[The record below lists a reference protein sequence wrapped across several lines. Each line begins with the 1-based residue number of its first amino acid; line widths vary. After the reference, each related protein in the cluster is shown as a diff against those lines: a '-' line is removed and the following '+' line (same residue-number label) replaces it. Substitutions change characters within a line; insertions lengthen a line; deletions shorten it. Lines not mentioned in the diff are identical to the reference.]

1 MFSVRVARFAASSLL
16 GPPCH
21 PVHGAVSVFHADP
34 WRCHEAVPRAQNRK
48 SARSATFLRLGITAG
63 PSNRRSGR
71 KSAGGLLQ
79 IGSFPLC
86 RGREESAIAIKLQK
100 RSDFC
105 FCGRRIAIAGRIPKR
120 ADRRSGA
127 DCTTRRIPKRADRY
141 NRVDRRSG
149 ADPEKDGLPQQ
160 GRSRKGQIA
169 QRAGSAWNASA
180 RIHFAALFACSD
192 ATVCVTDRAPFWG
205 WLQRCG
211 VDCMWGFRCA

>member
-34 WRCHEAVPRAQNRK
+34 WRCHEAVPRVQNRK
-48 SARSATFLRLGITAG
+48 SARSATFLRLGITTD
-63 PSNRRSGR
+63 PSNRRSGC

-105 FCGRRIAIAGRIPKR
+105 FCGKQIAITGRIPKR
-120 ADRRSGA
+120 ADRCSGA
-127 DCTTRRIPKRADRY
+127 DRA
-141 NRVDRRSG
+141 
-149 ADPEKDGLPQQ
+149 A
-160 GRSRKGQIA
+160 GRDAAVGQIA
-169 QRAGSAWNASA
+169 QRAGSAWDASA
-180 RIHFAALFACSD
+180 HIHFAALFACSD